1 MRLPDIVYCTVFG
14 SKIPQKWNPSEL
26 HSTDSQRAWWTYAA
40 RVIDIPDE
48 HMIVSA
54 QPRCQSLGQENIS
67 LWVTEIIFNIH
78 LSLEKQIQSAQMHA
92 HTHLGVVL
100 HRLMKNVRVGS
111 VQRLSIK
118 YVLHNAWKM
127 SRLDSTHGLTLFP
140 SICLLSL
147 VYHTLSFDTHTHTN
161 KHTSTELWMNSVTLW
176 WYICHIYTKSSFK
189 GLSLFMLPRVHILSL
204 DIYREAYDGPK
215 HWCLTAADTESRL
228 HGHRHRQHLRAWNTA
243 RRRLHIRAE
252 FLGPT
257 EQFFLQRETQCCQ
270 NRCT

>member
-1 MRLPDIVYCTVFG
+1 MPGRCPG
-14 SKIPQKWNPSEL
+14 
-26 HSTDSQRAWWTYAA
+26 WTLLTA
-40 RVIDIPDE
+40 
-48 HMIVSA
+48 
-54 QPRCQSLGQENIS
+54 SLCFPPYVCS
-67 LWVTEIIFNIH
+67 PWYIIR
-78 LSLEKQIQSAQMHA
+78 S
-92 HTHLGVVL
+92 
-100 HRLMKNVRVGS
+100 
-111 VQRLSIK
+111 
-118 YVLHNAWKM
+118 
-127 SRLDSTHGLTLFP
+127 P
-140 SICLLSL
+140 SIHI
-147 VYHTLSFDTHTHTN
+147 HTQ
-161 KHTSTELWMNSVTLW
+161 TSPELWMNSVTLW

-257 EQFFLQRETQCCQ
+257 EQFFSQRETQCCQ